1 MDAHKSA
8 AKKLRADLKKQK
20 HAEKANTYHQ
30 IGNHMRLA
38 GLPADALRAHR
49 RELAILRDADDT
61 HGNITLL
68 TARILHLF
76 EPSCFDIYSY
86 QIEST
91 HVHIRRYRAGTPIC
105 GIVS

>member
-61 HGNITLL
+61 HGMITLL
-68 TARILHLF
+68 IAPFHRVL
-76 EPSCFDIYSY
+76 
-86 QIEST
+86 
-91 HVHIRRYRAGTPIC
+91 
-105 GIVS
+105 

>member
-1 MDAHKSA
+1 MDAHKHA

-61 HGNITLL
+61 HGMMALL
-68 TARILHLF
+68 IAPFHRVL
-76 EPSCFDIYSY
+76 
-86 QIEST
+86 
-91 HVHIRRYRAGTPIC
+91 
-105 GIVS
+105 